1 MSSNTTQGIISLFN
15 SLPEKGKPHT
25 ASSTIEISEFLNAIK
40 FGKWKSTIEPIRN
53 EIDKEKRS
61 QLKRSLPSVTISG
74 TFAER
79 KQDQLIQHSGY
90 IAIDVDNNNDSSAL
104 QKDPY
109 VYALFASVSGL
120 GFCAIFKIDAEKHK
134 ESFNWLRNYLFNT
147 YGYVVDPAPSNVASL
162 RYVSFDPN
170 IFINEK
176 AKKAKALIEKPQRQK
191 SLPVVMGDDAFAE
204 LIREA
209 YTRGINI
216 TDTYEDYRN
225 VAFAIANGFGETG
238 RQFFHSL
245 AGVSAKYNSKH
256 ADKQFDIA
264 LADKGS
270 KKITIG
276 TLYHALKSA
285 GLQIKNDNQKAL
297 TIATLAKKSQ
307 RTPEAVEIQLVQHH
321 GLNANEAHNLVKEVF
336 ERSDITLQTVSNDP
350 EKLIES
356 MVEFIGQN
364 YNFKKNLITGKIENN
379 GTEME
384 EEDFNTAY
392 LKLRSVFNNTAVTF
406 DLMMRIIIS
415 RFTPQYNPIVKYID
429 ENRHRNT
436 SGNIDALIKHFN
448 TTTIQA
454 PLFIRK
460 WMLGIVGLINGE
472 PCRLILCLCGS
483 QENGKTEFFR
493 RLLPSR
499 LKPFYSESK
508 LDRDKDDE
516 ILMCQKL
523 IVMDDEMGGKSKS
536 DEKKLK
542 ELSSKDV
549 FSLRAPYGKHNQD
562 FKRLAAI
569 CGTSNEIDVLT
580 DATGNTRILPIEVI
594 SRDFEMFDSIDKDEL
609 FMEVV
614 RAYESGERFNLT
626 REESAE
632 LQSLTSKF
640 EATPYEREL
649 ILQHLTIPD
658 READTEFMSS
668 TEIKN
673 YIELQSTKQ
682 QIKNM
687 KRFSIELRKIFGES
701 KVIRLGG
708 FTMRKYAVCKLSQ
721 NSTPYQ
727 SIIIKPTPQE
737 EPDLPF

>member
-1 MSSNTTQGIISLFN
+1 MSNNTTGLISLYN

-25 ASSTIEISEFLNAIK
+25 SSENLSIADFLNAVK
-40 FGKWKSTIEPIRN
+40 FGKWRTIIEPIRS
-53 EIDKEKRS
+53 EQDKEKRS
-61 QLKRSLPSVTISG
+61 ALKRSLPSVTISG
-74 TFAER
+74 TFIER
-79 KQDQLIQHSGY
+79 KQDLLQQHSGY

-104 QKDPY
+104 INDPY
-109 VYALFASVSGL
+109 VYALFTSVSGL
-120 GFCAIFKIDAEKHK
+120 GFCAVFKIDGTKHK

-162 RYVSFDPN
+162 RYVSFDAN
-170 IFINEK
+170 LYLNEK
-176 AKKAKALIEKPQRQK
+176 AKQSKVQVEKQQKLK

-204 LIREA
+204 LVREA
-209 YTRGINI
+209 TQRGINI

-238 RQFFHSL
+238 RTYFHAL

-276 TLYHALKSA
+276 SLYHALKNA
-285 GLQIKNDNQKAL
+285 GLQIKNNNQKAL
-297 TIATLAKKSQ
+297 TLATLAKKSQ
-307 RTPEAVEIQLVQHH
+307 RSPEAVEIQLIQHH
-321 GLNANEAHNLVKEVF
+321 GLNPNEAHNLVKEVF
-336 ERSDITLQTVSNDP
+336 ERSDITINSVSNDP

-356 MVEFIGQN
+356 MVEFISQN

-384 EEDFNTAY
+384 DEDFNTAY
-392 LKLRSVFNNTAVTF
+392 LKLRSVFNNTSVTF

-415 RFTPQYNPIVKYID
+415 RFTPHYNPIIKYIE

-436 SGNIDALIKHFN
+436 SGNIDALIRHFN
-448 TTTIQA
+448 TTTTQA

-460 WMLGIVGLINGE
+460 WLLGVVGLIHGE

-569 CGTSNEIDVLT
+569 CGTSNELDVLT

-594 SRDFEMFDSIDKDEL
+594 SRDFELFDAIDKDEL

-614 RAYESGERFNLT
+614 RAYENGERFNLNK
-626 REESAE
+626 EESAE
-632 LQSLTSKF
+632 LQTLTSKF

-649 ILQHLTIPD
+649 ILQYLTIPL
-658 READTEFMSS
+658 RESSAEYMSA

-673 YIELQSTKQ
+673 YIEQQSMKQ

-687 KRFSIELRKIFGES
+687 KRFGIELKKIFGES
-701 KVIRLGG
+701 RSIKVNGVA
-708 FTMRKYAVCKLSQ
+708 MRKYAVSRLSQ
-721 NSTPYQ
+721 PVQLPSSQ
-727 SIIIKPTPQE
+727 IQE
-737 EPDLPF
+737 VEDDLPF

>member
-1 MSSNTTQGIISLFN
+1 MSAISLFY

-25 ASSTIEISEFLNAIK
+25 SNETISIDDFLNAVK
-40 FGKWKSTIEPIRN
+40 FGRWKGIIEPIRN
-53 EIDKEKRS
+53 EENKEKRS
-61 QLKRSLPSVTISG
+61 QLKKSLPSVTISG

-79 KQDQLIQHSGY
+79 KQDQLIQHSGF
-90 IAIDVDNNNDSSAL
+90 IAIDVDNNNDSSKL
-104 QKDPY
+104 QSDPY
-109 VYALFASVSGL
+109 VYALFTSVSGL
-120 GFCAIFKIDAEKHK
+120 GFCALFKIDEEKHK

-170 IFINEK
+170 LFFNEK
-176 AKKAKALIEKPQRQK
+176 AKKSKALIEKQKQIK
-191 SLPVVMGDDAFAE
+191 SLPIVLGDDGFGE
-204 LIREA
+204 LVNEA
-209 YTRGINI
+209 YQRGVNL

-238 RQFFHSL
+238 RNAFHKL
-245 AGVSAKYNSKH
+245 ASISAKYNSKH
-256 ADKQFDIA
+256 ADKQYDIA

-276 TLYHALKSA
+276 SLYHMMKSN
-285 GLQIKNDNQKAL
+285 GLHIKNDNHKAL
-297 TIATLAKKSQ
+297 TVATLAKKSN
-307 RTPEAVEIQLVQHH
+307 RTPEAVEIQLIQHH
-321 GLNANEAHNLVKEVF
+321 GLNQSEAHNLVKEVF
-336 ERSDITLQTVSNDP
+336 ERADITLNAVTNDP

-356 MVEFIGQN
+356 MVEFINQN
-364 YNFKKNLITGKIENN
+364 YNFKKNMITGKIENN

-415 RFTPQYNPIVKYID
+415 RFTPHYNPIIKYID

-436 SGNIDALIKHFN
+436 SGNIDALISHFD
-448 TTTIQA
+448 TSTKQA

-460 WMLGIVGLINGE
+460 WLLGMVGLIYGE
-472 PCRLILCLCGS
+472 PCRLILTLCGN

-499 LKPFYSESK
+499 LRPFYAESK

-542 ELSSKDV
+542 ELSSKDT

-562 FKRLAAI
+562 FKRLAII
-569 CGTSNEIDVLT
+569 CGTSNELDVLT
-580 DATGNTRILPIEVI
+580 DATGNTRVLPIEVI
-594 SRDFEMFDSIDKDEL
+594 RRDFEKFDAIDKDEL

-614 RAYESGERFNLT
+614 RAYESGERFNFT

-649 ILQHLTIPD
+649 ILQYLCVPINDHSA
-658 READTEFMSS
+658 EYMST

-673 YIELQSTKQ
+673 YIEMQSGKQ

-687 KRFSIELRKIFGES
+687 KRFGIELRKMFGES
-701 KVIRLGG
+701 RVIRVGS
-708 FTMRKYAVCKLSQ
+708 TIVRKYGVSRLGQPPINNISSQ
-721 NSTPYQ
+721 
-727 SIIIKPTPQE
+727 QE
-737 EPDLPF
+737 DDLPF